1 MKSIPRRAL
10 LGGAA
15 LALAPLAR
23 PALIGPALAQPRWP
37 ARPVQMLCPW
47 AAGGGTDAVL
57 RIIAILL
64 EKELGQPFNVVNRT
78 GGSGVVGHAAIANA
92 QPDGYT
98 LGIITA
104 EICMLH
110 WQGLTEVTYRNYTPL
125 GLMNNDPPGIQ
136 VNNSAPYRDVK
147 ALADAIKASR
157 PGQFKASGTGQGG
170 IWHLALAGWLGAMGL
185 KADHVRWVP
194 SNGAAPAMQ
203 DLAAGGL
210 DFTTCSVPEARAML
224 DAGRARSLAVMA
236 PERLSAFPNIP
247 TLKEAMGVDYQTGA
261 WRGIAGP
268 PNLPAEV
275 KAAMDPALG
284 RVFNSQEYKDFL
296 NARGFGLVY
305 ADAAGF
311 ARHLEAADKS
321 LGEAMKAAGLAK
333 V

>member
-1 MKSIPRRAL
+1 MTETTRRTL
-10 LGGAA
+10 LGAGATLIA
-15 LALAPLAR
+15 APLA
-23 PALIGPALAQPRWP
+23 APALAQPRWP
-37 ARPVQMLCPW
+37 VRPVQLLCPW

-57 RIIAILL
+57 RIIAIIL
-64 EKELGQPFNVVNRT
+64 EKDLGQPFNVVNRT
-78 GGSGVVGHAAIANA
+78 GGSGVVGHAAISQAN
-92 QPDGYT
+92 PDGYT
-98 LGIITA
+98 LGMLTA

-110 WQGLTEVTYRNYTPL
+110 WQGLTEITYKNYTPL

-136 VNNSAPYRDVK
+136 VNNSSPYRDVK

-157 PGQFKASGTGQGG
+157 PGQMKASGTGQGG

-185 KADHVRWVP
+185 PANHVRWVP

-210 DFTTCSVPEARAML
+210 DFTTNSVVEARAML

-236 PERLSAFPNIP
+236 GERITAFPNIP

-268 PNLPAEV
+268 PGIPAE
-275 KAAMDPALG
+275 ARNAMDAALD
-284 RVFNSQEYKDFL
+284 RAFKSKEYQDFL

-305 ADAAGF
+305 ANASDFGTFMERADA
-311 ARHLEAADKS
+311 S
-321 LGEAMKAAGLAK
+321 LGDAMKAAGLAK
-333 V
+333 TT

>member
-1 MKSIPRRAL
+1 MKDLNRRTL
-10 LGGAA
+10 LGAGATLLASPAILPGAA
-15 LALAPLAR
+15 
-23 PALIGPALAQPRWP
+23 AQTRWP
-37 ARPVQMLCPW
+37 ARPVQLICPW
-47 AAGGGTDAVL
+47 AAGGGTDAVV
-57 RIIAILL
+57 RIIASLL
-64 EKELGQPFNVVNRT
+64 EKELGQPVNVVNRT
-78 GGSGVVGHAAIANA
+78 GGSGVVGHSAIAQA
-92 QPDGYT
+92 RPDGYT
-98 LGIITA
+98 LGMITA

-110 WQGLTEVTYRNYTPL
+110 WQGLTEITYKNYTPL

-136 VNNSAPYRDVK
+136 VNASSSYQNVQQ
-147 ALADAIKASR
+147 LADAIKASQ

-185 KADHVRWVP
+185 AANHVRWVP

-210 DFTTCSVPEARAML
+210 DFTTNSVVEARAML

-236 PERLSAFPNIP
+236 GERLSAFPNIP

-268 PNLPAEV
+268 LDLPAEV
-275 KAAMDPALG
+275 KTTMDAALG
-284 RVFNSQEYKDFL
+284 KVFKGKEYQDFL

-311 ARHLEAADKS
+311 GEHLAKADAS
-321 LGEAMKAAGLAK
+321 LGDAMKAAGLAK
-333 V
+333 A

>member
-1 MKSIPRRAL
+1 MNDLTRRGML
-10 LGGAA
+10 GAA
-15 LALAPLAR
+15 T
-23 PALIGPALAQPRWP
+23 ALIAAPPFVAPALAQPRWP
-37 ARPVQMLCPW
+37 ARPVQFLCPW

-78 GGSGVVGHAAIANA
+78 GGSGVVGHAAIAA
-92 QPDGYT
+92 APADGYT

-136 VNNSAPYRDVK
+136 VNINSPYKDVQQ
-147 ALADAIKASR
+147 LADAIKAST
-157 PGQFKASGTGQGG
+157 PGKFKASGTGQGG

-203 DLAAGGL
+203 DLAANGL

-236 PERLSAFPNIP
+236 PERLGAFPNIP
-247 TLKEAMGVDYQTGA
+247 TLKEAMGVDYNSGA

-268 PNLPAEV
+268 PGLPAAV
-275 KAAMDPALG
+275 VSAVDAALG
-284 RVFNSQEYKDFL
+284 KVFASQEYKDFL
-296 NARGFGLVY
+296 NARGFGMVY
-305 ADAAGF
+305 ANAAGF
-311 ARHLEAADKS
+311 GEHMAKADVS
-321 LGEAMKAAGLAK
+321 LGDAMKAAGLAK

>member
-1 MKSIPRRAL
+1 MTETSRRAL
-10 LGGAA
+10 LGTGAA
-15 LALAPLAR
+15 LLAAPLA
-23 PALIGPALAQPRWP
+23 APALAQPRWP
-37 ARPVQMLCPW
+37 TRPVQMLCPW

-57 RIIAILL
+57 RIIAALL

-78 GGSGVVGHAAIANA
+78 GGSGVVGHAAIASA

-98 LGIITA
+98 LGMLTS

-125 GLMNNDPPGIQ
+125 GLMNLDPPGIQ
-136 VNNSAPYRDVK
+136 VNVSAPYADVK
-147 ALADAIKASR
+147 ALAEAVKKSR
-157 PGQFKASGTGQGG
+157 PGQMKASGTGQGG

-185 KADHVRWVP
+185 PASHVRWVP

-224 DAGRARSLAVMA
+224 DAGRAKSLAVMS

-247 TLKEAMGVDYQTGA
+247 TLKEAMGIDYSTGA

-275 KAAMDPALG
+275 RNVMGPALG
-284 RVFNSQEYKDFL
+284 KVFNSQEYKDFL
-296 NARGFGLVY
+296 NARGFGLLY

-311 ARHLEAADKS
+311 GRHMEEADKS

-333 V
+333 AA

>member
-1 MKSIPRRAL
+1 MRRRPLL
-10 LGGAA
+10 LGLAAGAA
-15 LALAPLAR
+15 VAGTARGQADPASDWPSQAVVYINLIPPDAATDTLSRLYCDRMGQLAGQQFVVENR
-23 PALIGPALAQPRWP
+23 SG
-37 ARPVQMLCPW
+37 
-47 AAGGGTDAVL
+47 AGGTV
-57 RIIAILL
+57 
-64 EKELGQPFNVVNRT
+64 GQ
-78 GGSGVVGHAAIANA
+78 AAIAQA
-92 QPDGYT
+92 APDGYT

-136 VNNSAPYRDVK
+136 VNASSPHRDVK

-157 PGQFKASGTGQGG
+157 PGQMKASGTGQGG

-185 KADHVRWVP
+185 RADHVRWVP

-224 DAGRARSLAVMA
+224 DAGRARSLAVMS
-236 PERLSAFPNIP
+236 PTRLTAFPNIP

-268 PNLPAEV
+268 PGLPAEV
-275 KAAMDPALG
+275 KAAVEPALG
-284 RVFNSQEYKDFL
+284 RVFNNQEYKDFL

-305 ADAAGF
+305 ADGAG
-311 ARHLEAADKS
+311 AERQLAEADRA

-333 V
+333 A

>member
-1 MKSIPRRAL
+1 MTEFSRRAV
-10 LGGAA
+10 LGAGAA
-15 LALAPLAR
+15 LLAT
-23 PALIGPALAQPRWP
+23 PALAQPRWP
-37 ARPVQMLCPW
+37 ARPIQMLCPW

-57 RIIAILL
+57 RMIAILL

-78 GGSGVVGHAAIANA
+78 GGSGVVGHAAISSA

-98 LGIITA
+98 LGMITA

-136 VNNSAPYRDVK
+136 VNASSAYQNVQQ
-147 ALADAIKASR
+147 LADAIKASR

-236 PERLSAFPNIP
+236 PARITAFPNIP
-247 TLKEAMGVDYQTGA
+247 TLKEAMGLDYNNGA

-268 PNLPAEV
+268 PGLPAPIV
-275 KAAMDPALG
+275 QAMDAALDK
-284 RVFNSQEYKDFL
+284 VFKSKEYQDFL
-296 NARGFGLVY
+296 LARGFGAVY
-305 ADAAGF
+305 ANAAGF
-311 ARHLEAADKS
+311 ATHLAAADVS
-321 LGEAMKAAGLAK
+321 LGNSMKEAGLAK
-333 V
+333 A

>member
-1 MKSIPRRAL
+1 MNDLSRRAL
-10 LGGAA
+10 LGAA
-15 LALAPLAR
+15 ALAPLA
-23 PALIGPALAQPRWP
+23 APALAQPRWP
-37 ARPVQMLCPW
+37 VRPVQMLCPW

-64 EKELGQPFNVVNRT
+64 EKEIGQPFNVVNRT
-78 GGSGVVGHAAIANA
+78 GGSGVVGHATIAGA
-92 QPDGYT
+92 APDGYT
-98 LGIITA
+98 LGMITA

-136 VNNSAPYRDVK
+136 VNNTAPYRDVQ

-185 KADHVRWVP
+185 RADHVRWVP

-236 PERLSAFPNIP
+236 PERLATFPNIP
-247 TLKEAMGVDYQTGA
+247 TLKEAMGIDYATGA

-268 PNLPAEV
+268 LHLPAEV
-275 KAAMDPALG
+275 KAVMEPALG
-284 RVFNSQEYKDFL
+284 KVFASQEYKDFL
-296 NARGFGLVY
+296 NARGFGLSY

-311 ARHLEAADKS
+311 GRHLEAADVS
-321 LGEAMKAAGLAK
+321 LGEAMKSAGLAK